1 MLPKDNMSS
10 TFSEATTSQAHT
22 ELHCFLLLKERV
34 SPLHV
39 VLRGHACSLPSLL
52 ARCSDLA
59 PASEI
64 TLLLAPLLPC
74 PFQGQGGYITFLL
87 TKHRDQSNL
96 RAIYLWFQRVRSWQQ
111 VGTAVG
117 AKS

>member
-22 ELHCFLLLKERV
+22 ELHFFLLLKERV
-34 SPLHV
+34 SL
-39 VLRGHACSLPSLL
+39 LRVILRDHACSLPSLL

-59 PASEI
+59 PSS
-64 TLLLAPLLPC
+64 TSTC

-87 TKHRDQSNL
+87 L
-96 RAIYLWFQRVRSWQQ
+96 
-111 VGTAVG
+111 
-117 AKS
+117 